1 MITIIKIYKAFMQF
15 LLTKTHFLDKIKKN
29 EKRRCLL
36 CPDPEEA
43 EAAALAAALAEEALA
58 AVLEEALA
66 AVLEEALA
74 ADLTEADTAALA
86 VTIITI
92 ITGRMVAGSLARDS
106 ITADMV
112 EAASVAL

>member
-1 MITIIKIYKAFMQF
+1 MQF

-66 AVLEEALA
+66 AVL
-74 ADLTEADTAALA
+74 TEADTAALA

-92 ITGRMVAGSLARDS
+92 ITGHMAAGFSAQDS
-106 ITADMV
+106 ITADMA
-112 EAASVAL
+112 EAASAALWECSSSPS